1 MALDALVRLD
11 KVSKVFP
18 GGIVGLDAV
27 DLDIISGEF
36 ITLLGPSGCGKTT
49 SLRVIA
55 GFESPSSGKVLL
67 GGSDITALRPFDRP
81 VNTVFQDYAL
91 FPHMNVAENVGFGL
105 SLRKLSGSEQA
116 KRVREA
122 LDMVGLADKLGARV
136 SELSGGQR
144 QRVAL
149 ARAIVCEP
157 RVLLLDEPLSA
168 LDAHLR
174 EQMQVELKRLQSRL
188 GTTFVMVTHDQTEA
202 LSISDRI
209 VVMNKGRI
217 EQIAPPATLYDR
229 PATKFVASFIGTMN
243 LLQSRFLGRDGDR
256 LRFAAGGLSL
266 EATSETG
273 DTPAEGAERT
283 IGVRPEDLLATTDA
297 AAGTAPA
304 RVNSIVF
311 HGRTLRLHAEL
322 RQGLPVVIDAP
333 ARPRAFNSA
342 SATWRISV
350 CAVAPTALCCQ
361 ADPPQDPAA
370 DRSRHQGRRDAR
382 HRWPRPAGT
391 SEPRLLCQANRVR
404 PCHTGH
410 DHREGRDLWAG
421 AVGHLLQG

>member
-1 MALDALVRLD
+1 MAPDPLVRLD
-11 KVSKVFP
+11 KVSKIFP
-18 GGIVGLDAV
+18 GGIVGLDTV
-27 DLDIISGEF
+27 DLNISRGEF
-36 ITLLGPSGCGKTT
+36 LTLLGPSGCGKTT

-55 GFESPSSGKVLL
+55 GFEGPSSGRVLL
-67 GGSDITALRPFDRP
+67 EGRDITGLRPFDRP

-105 SLRKLSGSEQA
+105 SLRKLAGAEQA
-116 KRVREA
+116 KRVGAA

-217 EQIAPPATLYDR
+217 EQTAPPATLYDR

-243 LLQSRFLGRDGDR
+243 LLQSRFVGRDGER
-256 LRFAAGGLSL
+256 LRFAAGALPL
-266 EATSETG
+266 EAVSETG
-273 DTPAEGAERT
+273 ELPGEGTVRT
-283 IGVRPEDLLATTDA
+283 IGVRPEDLLATTEA
-297 AAGTAPA
+297 TAGTVPV

-322 RQGLPVVIDAP
+322 GQGTQVVIDAP
-333 ARPRAFNSA
+333 RPTEGSQFSVGDVAH
-342 SATWRISV
+342 IS
-350 CAVAPTALCCQ
+350 L
-361 ADPPQDPAA
+361 
-370 DRSRHQGRRDAR
+370 RR
-382 HRWPRPAGT
+382 G
-391 SEPRLLCQANRVR
+391 ANC
-404 PCHTGH
+404 PM
-410 DHREGRDLWAG
+410 LPS
-421 AVGHLLQG
+421 

>member
-1 MALDALVRLD
+1 MAPDPLVRLQA
-11 KVSKVFP
+11 VSKIFP
-18 GGIVGLDAV
+18 GGVVGLDAV

-55 GFESPSSGKVLL
+55 GFERPSSGQVLL
-67 GGSDITALRPFDRP
+67 DGRDITALRPFDRP

-91 FPHMNVAENVGFGL
+91 FPHMDVAQNVGFGL
-105 SLRKLSGSEQA
+105 SLRKLSGAEQA
-116 KRVREA
+116 RRVAEA
-122 LDMVGLADKLGARV
+122 LDMVGLADKIRARV
-136 SELSGGQR
+136 SQLSGGQR

-217 EQIAPPATLYDR
+217 EQIAPPATLYDQ

-243 LLQSRFLGRDGDR
+243 LLPSRFVGRDGDR
-256 LRFAAGGLSL
+256 LRFHAGALPL
-266 EATSETG
+266 EAVSETG
-273 DTPAEGAERT
+273 QSPSEGEVRT
-283 IGVRPEDLLATTDA
+283 IGVRPEDLLAATEA
-297 AAGTAPA
+297 APGTAPA

-322 RQGLPVVIDAP
+322 GQGLPVVIDAP
-333 ARPRAFNSA
+333 RQTEGFRFGVGDVAH
-342 SATWRISV
+342 ISLRRGAN
-350 CAVAPTALCCQ
+350 CPML
-361 ADPPQDPAA
+361 PA
-370 DRSRHQGRRDAR
+370 
-382 HRWPRPAGT
+382 
-391 SEPRLLCQANRVR
+391 
-404 PCHTGH
+404 
-410 DHREGRDLWAG
+410 
-421 AVGHLLQG
+421 

>member
-67 GGSDITALRPFDRP
+67 DGRDITALRPFDRP

-116 KRVREA
+116 KRVRDA

-136 SELSGGQR
+136 LELSGGQR

-217 EQIAPPATLYDR
+217 EQIAAPATLYDR

-256 LRFAAGGLSL
+256 LRFAAGALSL

-283 IGVRPEDLLATTDA
+283 IGVRPEDLLATTAA

-322 RQGLPVVIDAP
+322 GQGLPVVIDAP
-333 ARPRAFNSA
+333 RQAEGFQFSVGDVAH
-342 SATWRISV
+342 IS
-350 CAVAPTALCCQ
+350 L
-361 ADPPQDPAA
+361 
-370 DRSRHQGRRDAR
+370 RR
-382 HRWPRPAGT
+382 G
-391 SEPRLLCQANRVR
+391 ANC
-404 PCHTGH
+404 PM
-410 DHREGRDLWAG
+410 LPS
-421 AVGHLLQG
+421 

>member
-67 GGSDITALRPFDRP
+67 DGRDITALRPFDRP

-116 KRVREA
+116 RRVREA

-217 EQIAPPATLYDR
+217 EQIDAPHILYGR
-229 PATKFVASFIGTMN
+229 PRSRFVAGFIGRTN
-243 LLQSRFLGRDGDR
+243 FVERDGGVYS
-256 LRFAAGGLSL
+256 LRPQSIGLSISKPAAHGV
-266 EATSETG
+266 EAEIVDRAYLG
-273 DTPAEGAERT
+273 EHWDYQ
-283 IGVRPEDLLATTDA
+283 VRPLGEAKPL
-297 AAGTAPA
+297 
-304 RVNSIVF
+304 RVSTGPNEIFQLSQRVWLEI
-311 HGRTLRLHAEL
+311 
-322 RQGLPVVIDAP
+322 
-333 ARPRAFNSA
+333 
-342 SATWRISV
+342 
-350 CAVAPTALCCQ
+350 
-361 ADPPQDPAA
+361 DPAA
-370 DRSRHQGRRDAR
+370 MV
-382 HRWPRPAGT
+382 
-391 SEPRLLCQANRVR
+391 RV
-404 PCHTGH
+404 
-410 DHREGRDLWAG
+410 EA
-421 AVGHLLQG
+421 

>member
-1 MALDALVRLD
+1 MVPDPLVRLAA
-11 KVSKVFP
+11 VSKIFP

-27 DLDIISGEF
+27 DLDIARGEF
-36 ITLLGPSGCGKTT
+36 LTLLGPSGCGKTT

-67 GGSDITALRPFDRP
+67 EGRDITALRPFDRP

-105 SLRKLSGSEQA
+105 SLRKLTGSEQA
-116 KRVREA
+116 KRVGEA
-122 LDMVGLADKLGARV
+122 LDMVGLGDKIGARV

-209 VVMNKGRI
+209 VVMDKGRI

-243 LLQSRFLGRDGDR
+243 LLQSRFVGRDGDR
-256 LRFAAGGLSL
+256 LHFTAGPLPL
-266 EATSETG
+266 EATSESG
-273 DTPAEGAERT
+273 EAPGEGAVRT
-283 IGVRPEDLLATTDA
+283 IGVRPEDLLAATEAST
-297 AAGTAPA
+297 GTAPA
-304 RVNSIVF
+304 LVNSIVF

-322 RQGLPVVIDAP
+322 GQGIPVVIDAP
-333 ARPRAFNSA
+333 RRAEGFQFSVGDVA
-342 SATWRISV
+342 HIS
-350 CAVAPTALCCQ
+350 L
-361 ADPPQDPAA
+361 
-370 DRSRHQGRRDAR
+370 RR
-382 HRWPRPAGT
+382 G
-391 SEPRLLCQANRVR
+391 ANC
-404 PCHTGH
+404 PM
-410 DHREGRDLWAG
+410 LSS
-421 AVGHLLQG
+421 

>member
-1 MALDALVRLD
+1 MAPDPLVRLQA
-11 KVSKVFP
+11 VSKIFP

-55 GFESPSSGKVLL
+55 GFESPSSGAVLL
-67 GGSDITALRPFDRP
+67 DGRDITELRPYDRP

-105 SLRKLSGSEQA
+105 SLRKLSGAEQA
-116 KRVREA
+116 KRVGEA
-122 LDMVGLADKLGARV
+122 LDMVGLADKLRARV

-217 EQIAPPATLYDR
+217 EQIAPPAVLYDR
-229 PATKFVASFIGTMN
+229 PATTFVASFIGTMN
-243 LLQSRFLGRDGDR
+243 LLQSRFVGRDGDR
-256 LRFAAGGLSL
+256 LRFAAGALAL

-273 DTPAEGAERT
+273 KSPRQGEVRT
-283 IGVRPEDLLATTDA
+283 IGVRPEDLLATTEA
-297 AAGTAPA
+297 APSTAPA
-304 RVNSIVF
+304 RVNSVVF

-322 RQGLPVVIDAP
+322 DQGAPIVIDAP
-333 ARPRAFNSA
+333 RQAEGFQFSVGDVAH
-342 SATWRISV
+342 IS
-350 CAVAPTALCCQ
+350 L
-361 ADPPQDPAA
+361 
-370 DRSRHQGRRDAR
+370 RR
-382 HRWPRPAGT
+382 G
-391 SEPRLLCQANRVR
+391 ANC
-404 PCHTGH
+404 PMLPG
-410 DHREGRDLWAG
+410 
-421 AVGHLLQG
+421 

>member
-1 MALDALVRLD
+1 MALDTLVRLD

-67 GGSDITALRPFDRP
+67 DGRDITALRPFDRP

-105 SLRKLSGSEQA
+105 SLRKLSGGEQA

-174 EQMQVELKRLQSRL
+174 EQMQMELKSLQARL

-209 VVMNKGRI
+209 VVMHKGRI
-217 EQIAPPATLYDR
+217 EQVATPAELYDR
-229 PATKFVASFIGTMN
+229 PATKFVAGFIGTMN
-243 LLQSRFLGRDGDR
+243 LLPARYLGREWNA
-256 LRFAAGGLSL
+256 LRFESDGLRFGIAA
-266 EATSETG
+266 EDHPAMETG
-273 DTPAEGAERT
+273 VATTVG
-283 IGVRPEDLLATTDA
+283 IRPEDFVIAPE
-297 AAGTAPA
+297 GTPDSFPA
-304 RVNSIVF
+304 EVSSVVF
-311 HGRTLRLHAEL
+311 HGKALRVHARAGEETKIVVDL
-322 RQGLPVVIDAP
+322 PRQG
-333 ARPRAFNSA
+333 
-342 SATWRISV
+342 
-350 CAVAPTALCCQ
+350 
-361 ADPPQDPAA
+361 
-370 DRSRHQGRRDAR
+370 
-382 HRWPRPAGT
+382 
-391 SEPRLLCQANRVR
+391 
-404 PCHTGH
+404 
-410 DHREGRDLWAG
+410 EGRETRQGTILNVALRPG
-421 AVGHLLQG
+421 ASCPLLPA

>member
-1 MALDALVRLD
+1 MAPDALVRLD
-11 KVSKVFP
+11 KVSKIFP

-27 DLDIISGEF
+27 DLDISRGEF
-36 ITLLGPSGCGKTT
+36 LTLLGPSGCGKTT

-67 GGSDITALRPFDRP
+67 EGRDITALRPFDRP

-91 FPHMNVAENVGFGL
+91 FPHMDVAENVGFGL
-105 SLRKLSGSEQA
+105 SLRRLSGAEQA
-116 KRVREA
+116 KRVGEA

-217 EQIAPPATLYDR
+217 EQIAAPATLYDR

-243 LLQSRFLGRDGDR
+243 LLQSRFVGRDGDR
-256 LRFAAGGLSL
+256 LRFTAGALPL
-266 EATSETG
+266 EAVSETG
-273 DTPAEGAERT
+273 DSPAEGAVRT
-283 IGVRPEDLLATTDA
+283 IGVRPEDLLAATEAST
-297 AAGTAPA
+297 GTAQV

-322 RQGLPVVIDAP
+322 GQGTPVVIDAP
-333 ARPRAFNSA
+333 RQAEGFQFSVGDVAHISLRRGANCPMLSA
-342 SATWRISV
+342 
-350 CAVAPTALCCQ
+350 
-361 ADPPQDPAA
+361 
-370 DRSRHQGRRDAR
+370 
-382 HRWPRPAGT
+382 
-391 SEPRLLCQANRVR
+391 
-404 PCHTGH
+404 
-410 DHREGRDLWAG
+410 
-421 AVGHLLQG
+421 

>member
-1 MALDALVRLD
+1 MAPDALLRME
-11 KVSKVFP
+11 KVSKIFP
-18 GGIVGLDAV
+18 GGVVGLDAV
-27 DLDIISGEF
+27 DLDIAAGEF
-36 ITLLGPSGCGKTT
+36 LTLLGPSGCGKTT

-55 GFESPSSGKVLL
+55 GFESPTGGSVLL
-67 GGSDITALRPFDRP
+67 EGRDITGLRPFDRP

-91 FPHMNVAENVGFGL
+91 FPHMDVAANVGFGL
-105 SLRKLSGSEQA
+105 SLRKLPGTEQA
-116 KRVREA
+116 KRVGEA
-122 LDMVGLADKLGARV
+122 LDMVGLADKLGARI

-229 PATKFVASFIGTMN
+229 PATRFVASFIGTMN
-243 LLQSRFLGRDGDR
+243 LLQSRFLGREGDR
-256 LRFAAGGLSL
+256 LRFAAGELPL
-266 EATSETG
+266 EAISETG
-273 DTPAEGAERT
+273 EIPAAGDTRT
-283 IGVRPEDLLATTDA
+283 IGVRPEDLLAATEA
-297 AAGTAPA
+297 ADGTAPA
-304 RVNSIVF
+304 RVRGIVF

-322 RQGLPVVIDAP
+322 GHGTSIVIDAP
-333 ARPRAFNSA
+333 RRADGFQFSVGDVA
-342 SATWRISV
+342 HIS
-350 CAVAPTALCCQ
+350 L
-361 ADPPQDPAA
+361 
-370 DRSRHQGRRDAR
+370 RR
-382 HRWPRPAGT
+382 G
-391 SEPRLLCQANRVR
+391 ANC
-404 PCHTGH
+404 PM
-410 DHREGRDLWAG
+410 LSS
-421 AVGHLLQG
+421 